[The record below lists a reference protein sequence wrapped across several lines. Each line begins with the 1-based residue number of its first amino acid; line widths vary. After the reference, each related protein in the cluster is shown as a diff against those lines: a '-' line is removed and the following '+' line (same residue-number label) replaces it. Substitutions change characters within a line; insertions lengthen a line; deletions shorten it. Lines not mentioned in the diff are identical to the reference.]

1 MKAGIIFTGS
11 GPILVLTSYE
21 SFESPGFIEK
31 LTGKGI
37 SKFIVRE
44 LPLDLVKE
52 RYGQMYDSVM
62 KDVKQAD
69 DLRCLDYDGH
79 KVFNKF
85 SFSEMGERFQYE
97 SESPS

>member
-11 GPILVLTSYE
+11 GPILVLTSYD
-21 SFESPGFIEK
+21 SFESAGFVEK
-31 LTGKGI
+31 LAAKGI

-44 LPLDLVKE
+44 LPLELVRE
-52 RYGQMYDSVM
+52 RYGQMFDSVM
-62 KDVKQAD
+62 NDVKQAD

-85 SFSEMGERFQYE
+85 SFSEMGERYQYE
-97 SESPS
+97 PEAPS